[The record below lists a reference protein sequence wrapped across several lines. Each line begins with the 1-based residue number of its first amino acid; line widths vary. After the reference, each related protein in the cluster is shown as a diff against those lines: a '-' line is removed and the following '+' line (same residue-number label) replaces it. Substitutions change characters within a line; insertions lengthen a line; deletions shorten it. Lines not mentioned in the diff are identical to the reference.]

1 MVIAPVLANL
11 GPLEELNFKPN
22 PGEVRSSAI
31 FCLFEKNR
39 VRLELTSLDP
49 NIYYCAEVLSNSSL
63 LYILLPRSWTIFKNI
78 ITQAESNKN
87 AKSLRVC
94 FPLPGG

>member
-39 VRLELTSLDP
+39 VRLELTSLMLFLTL
-49 NIYYCAEVLSNSSL
+49 IYSTV
-63 LYILLPRSWTIFKNI
+63 
-78 ITQAESNKN
+78 Q
-87 AKSLRVC
+87 KS
-94 FPLPGG
+94 